1 MAQMEVNDGLENLIR
16 DLEAAAEDLPDLR
29 RTILNAQAD
38 LVEPALRS
46 AVGSSGLVRSGKLR
60 DSIRRSSRKQG
71 TEIHVGPTGV
81 HHRYL
86 RISGSGKAMSGH
98 VGYIHEYGAPSRGIR
113 PKKWMAGAVAGV
125 SEKAYKAAET
135 AHDEYMKNHNL

>member
-1 MAQMEVNDGLENLIR
+1 MAQMEVNDGLEDLIR

-46 AVGSSGLVRSGKLR
+46 AVGSAGLIRSGKLR
-60 DSIRRSSRKQG
+60 VSIRRSSRKQG
-71 TEIHVGPTGV
+71 TEIHVGPSGV
-81 HHRYL
+81 HHHYL

-113 PKKWMAGAVAGV
+113 PKKWMSGAVAGV
-125 SEKAYKAAET
+125 SAEAHKVAET

>member
-1 MAQMEVNDGLENLIR
+1 MAQMEVNDGIDALIR
-16 DLEAAAEDLPDLR
+16 DLGGTADELPDLR
-29 RTILNAQAD
+29 RSILNAQAD

-46 AVGSSGLVRSGKLR
+46 AVGSAGLVRSGKLR
-60 DSIRRSSRKQG
+60 DSIRRSNRKQG

-86 RISGSGKAMSGH
+86 RISGSGMATSGN
-98 VGYIHEYGAPSRGIR
+98 VGYVHEYGAPSRGIR

-125 SEKAYKAAET
+125 SAEAHKAAET